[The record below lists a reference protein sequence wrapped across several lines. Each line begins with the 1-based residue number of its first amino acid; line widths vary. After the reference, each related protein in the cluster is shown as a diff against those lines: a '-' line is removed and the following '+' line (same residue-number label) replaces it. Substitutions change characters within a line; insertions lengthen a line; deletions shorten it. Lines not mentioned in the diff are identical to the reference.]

1 MAVELPVLR
10 KVLGKYLKSESRNQF
25 DFSGPFDSFA
35 LSKFS
40 DMNIIKICI
49 FLIHFSWFSNTGK

>member
-40 DMNIIKICI
+40 NMNM
-49 FLIHFSWFSNTGK
+49 HF